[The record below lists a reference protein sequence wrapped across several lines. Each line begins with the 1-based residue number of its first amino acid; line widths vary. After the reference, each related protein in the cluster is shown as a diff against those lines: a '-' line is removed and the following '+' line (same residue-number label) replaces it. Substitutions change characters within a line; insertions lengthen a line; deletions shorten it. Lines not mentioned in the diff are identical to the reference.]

1 MHNGVT
7 ILFKTDL
14 KPENFKQFLLS
25 LKDLIFSDE
34 KVKRPKDRFDRRK
47 MDLVEF
53 SGNQEAYCTKQV
65 MLVLDFIGKAYVFD
79 DIGDGQVQSLGLDFE
94 PLILPTEPFNRFLKK
109 GYFRLFF
116 LLLGFIFHFRILT
129 NSLLLFFDHLFF
141 FIIIGRGFFLKG

>member
-1 MHNGVT
+1 
-7 ILFKTDL
+7 
-14 KPENFKQFLLS
+14 
-25 LKDLIFSDE
+25 
-34 KVKRPKDRFDRRK
+34 

-53 SGNQEAYCTKQV
+53 SSNQEAYGTKQV
-65 MLVLDFIGKAYVFD
+65 MLVLDLAGKAYVFD
-79 DIGDGQVQSLGLDFE
+79 DICDGQVQSLGLDFE